1 LHQNLLSDE
10 KLALADLV
18 SIRLYHFHLHIVAVW
33 LTVLFRATH
42 ITATVYARL
51 IYYVTAAV
59 KRSVKTA
66 AEKKRIYCNYVN
78 YKRLKWLQISFACE
92 KLFPVYTMP

>member
-18 SIRLYHFHLHIVAVW
+18 SIRLYHFHLHIFAVW

-42 ITATVYARL
+42 ITA
-51 IYYVTAAV
+51 AV

-66 AEKKRIYCNYVN
+66 AEKTD
-78 YKRLKWLQISFACE
+78 LL
-92 KLFPVYTMP
+92 